1 MKVRFGF
8 TCRGQADLALDDFP
22 QLVDDLE
29 RLGFDSI
36 WLPEIMLNGPFDP
49 LVGLAH
55 AAARTERLKIGA
67 YLIVPGRNPTR
78 LARELANLDR
88 LSGGRLL
95 LIMVLGQ
102 PDAAEMM
109 AQDVDKAARGALLD
123 EVIPLLRRLWSG
135 AIVHHDGP
143 RYQLRDARI
152 VPTPVQEPLEMW
164 LGGQLPG
171 ALRRVG
177 RLGDGW
183 IPGLTTPTEAAKK
196 RVLVEAAALEAGRT
210 IDPEHFGVNLT
221 YSRGPLPAAAAEQ
234 LRRRRPD
241 LEPAHLVPQSRTALH
256 ERIDEWLEA
265 GFSKFLLRP
274 AVSPTDWTAELETL
288 AADILERQT

>member
-8 TCRGQADLALDDFP
+8 TCRGQTELALDDFP
-22 QLVDDLE
+22 QLVDNLE
-29 RLGFDSI
+29 RLGFDSL
-36 WLPEIMLNGPFDP
+36 WLPELMLNGPFDP

-55 AAARTERLKIGA
+55 AAARTARLKLGA
-67 YLIVPGRNPTR
+67 YLIVPGRNPVR

-102 PDAAEMM
+102 PDEAEML
-109 AQDVDKAARGALLD
+109 AQDVTKAERGALLE
-123 EVIPLLRRLWSG
+123 EVLPLLRRLWSG
-135 AIVHHDGP
+135 DVVNHDGP
-143 RYQLRDARI
+143 RYQLRDACI
-152 VPTPVQEPLEMW
+152 SPTPVQQPLEMW
-164 LGGQLPG
+164 LGGQVPE
-171 ALRRVG
+171 ALRRAG

-183 IPGLTTPTEAAKK
+183 IPGLITPAEAAEK
-196 RVLVEAAALEAGRT
+196 RRRIEAAAAQAGRT

-221 YSRGPLPAAAAEQ
+221 YSRGPLPPAVVEQ

-241 LEPAHLVPQSRTALH
+241 LDPTDLAPQSRTALH
-256 ERIDEWLEA
+256 ARVDAWLEV

-274 AVSPTDWTAELETL
+274 VVPPTDWTAELETL

>member
-67 YLIVPGRNPTR
+67 YLIVPGRNPVR

-88 LSGGRLL
+88 LSRGRLL

-102 PDAAEMM
+102 PEAPELL
-109 AQDVDKAARGALLD
+109 AQNVDKAERGALL
-123 EVIPLLRRLWSG
+123 
-135 AIVHHDGP
+135 
-143 RYQLRDARI
+143 
-152 VPTPVQEPLEMW
+152 
-164 LGGQLPG
+164 
-171 ALRRVG
+171 
-177 RLGDGW
+177 
-183 IPGLTTPTEAAKK
+183 
-196 RVLVEAAALEAGRT
+196 
-210 IDPEHFGVNLT
+210 
-221 YSRGPLPAAAAEQ
+221 
-234 LRRRRPD
+234 
-241 LEPAHLVPQSRTALH
+241 
-256 ERIDEWLEA
+256 
-265 GFSKFLLRP
+265 
-274 AVSPTDWTAELETL
+274 
-288 AADILERQT
+288 